1 MRKSVK
7 IAVAAGIV
15 AAAVCVSFFII
26 SSKPRVMMRSF
37 NPGAAQTQ
45 TISVDVMTLEAGTN
59 RIIVEAMGR
68 VQPSESVALQSQV
81 SGKVVWRNSELV
93 PGGILKKGDT
103 AVRID
108 DSDFKLAVPQ
118 AENTLANAKLE
129 LRLEEGRQVVAKKE
143 YEMLKRELSE
153 EEKELVLRKLQLE
166 SARKNVESAEAA
178 LEKAKL
184 DLKRTTLAAPLN
196 AAVVSASAEVGSLI
210 SQGSTVAMLAGTDR
224 YWVVLSIPIE
234 KIGLLSVRDGKKAG
248 SKVTLRAENI
258 WGENLSRTGELVR
271 IAADLQDNGYMAKA
285 YVEVADPLSLKKE
298 NREEPKLIIGTLLN
312 AEIEGREVDDTI
324 KISRRYVRE
333 GDKIY
338 IVSDGVMRIISP
350 EFVSKTRDDVI
361 IKNGGL
367 GGAELITSPVS
378 MPADGIKVKI
388 FEAR

>member
-7 IAVAAGIV
+7 IVVAVAIV
-15 AAAVCVSFFII
+15 AAAAAVSFFIV
-26 SSKPRVMMRSF
+26 SSRPRVTMRPF
-37 NPGAAQTQ
+37 NAGEPGSM
-45 TISVDVMTLEAGTN
+45 SVDVSTLKSGKN
-59 RIIVEAMGR
+59 RIVVEAMGR

-81 SGKVVWRNSELV
+81 SGKVVWRNRELV

-103 AVRID
+103 AVRIE

-118 AENTLANAKLE
+118 AENALANAKLE
-129 LRLEEGRQVVAKKE
+129 LRLEEGRQVVAQKE
-143 YEMLKRELSE
+143 YEMLDRELSE

-178 LEKAKL
+178 VEKAKL
-184 DLKRTTLAAPLN
+184 DLNRTTLTVPMN

-210 SQGSTVAMLAGTDR
+210 NQGSAVAMLAGTDK
-224 YWVVLSIPIE
+224 YWVVLSVPIE
-234 KIGLLSVRDGKKAG
+234 KIGLLSVREGKKQG

-258 WGENLSRTGELVR
+258 WGKDLFRTGELVR

-298 NREEPKLIIGTLLN
+298 NLGQPKLILGTLLN
-312 AEIEGREVDDTI
+312 AEIEGEDVDETI
-324 KISRRYVRE
+324 KISRRYIRE

-338 IVSDGVMRIISP
+338 IVSEGIMRIVAP
-350 EFVSKTRDDVI
+350 EFVSKTRDYVI
-361 IKNGGL
+361 IKEGGL
-367 GGAELITSPVS
+367 DGADLITSPVS

-388 FEAR
+388 FEAH

>member
-7 IAVAAGIV
+7 IVVAVAIV
-15 AAAVCVSFFII
+15 AAAAAVSFFIV
-26 SSKPRVMMRSF
+26 SSRPRVTMRPF
-37 NPGAAQTQ
+37 NAGEPGS
-45 TISVDVMTLEAGTN
+45 ISVDVSTLKSGKN
-59 RIIVEAMGR
+59 RIVVEAMGR

-81 SGKVVWRNSELV
+81 SGKVVWRNRELV

-103 AVRID
+103 AVRIE

-118 AENTLANAKLE
+118 AENALANAKLE
-129 LRLEEGRQVVAKKE
+129 LRLEEGRQVVAQKE
-143 YEMLKRELSE
+143 YEMLDRELSE

-178 LEKAKL
+178 VEKAKL
-184 DLKRTTLAAPLN
+184 DLNRTTLTVPMN

-210 SQGSTVAMLAGTDR
+210 NQGSAVAMLAGTDK
-224 YWVVLSIPIE
+224 YWVVLSVPIE
-234 KIGLLSVRDGKKAG
+234 KIGLLSVREGKKQG

-258 WGENLSRTGELVR
+258 WGKDLFRTGELVR

-285 YVEVADPLSLKKE
+285 YVEVTDPLSLKKE
-298 NREEPKLIIGTLLN
+298 NLGQPRLILGTLLN
-312 AEIEGREVDDTI
+312 AEIEGKDVDETI

-338 IVSDGVMRIISP
+338 IVSDGIMRIVAP
-350 EFVSKTRDDVI
+350 EFVSKTRDYVI
-361 IKNGGL
+361 IKEGGL
-367 GGAELITSPVS
+367 DGADLITSPVS

>member
-7 IAVAAGIV
+7 IVVAVAIV
-15 AAAVCVSFFII
+15 AAAAAVSFFIV
-26 SSKPRVMMRSF
+26 SSRPRVTMRPF
-37 NPGAAQTQ
+37 NAGEPGS
-45 TISVDVMTLEAGTN
+45 ISVDVSTLKSGKN
-59 RIIVEAMGR
+59 RIVVEAMGR

-81 SGKVVWRNSELV
+81 SGKVVWRNRELV

-103 AVRID
+103 AVRIE

-118 AENTLANAKLE
+118 AENALANAKLE
-129 LRLEEGRQVVAKKE
+129 LRLEEGRQVVAQKE
-143 YEMLKRELSE
+143 YEMLDRELSE

-178 LEKAKL
+178 VEKAKL
-184 DLKRTTLAAPLN
+184 DLNRTTLTVPMN
-196 AAVVSASAEVGSLI
+196 AAVVSASADVGSLI
-210 SQGSTVAMLAGTDR
+210 NQGSAVAMLAGTDK
-224 YWVVLSIPIE
+224 YWVVLSVPIE
-234 KIGLLSVRDGKKAG
+234 KIGLLSVREGKKQG

-258 WGENLSRTGELVR
+258 WGKDLFRTGELVR

-298 NREEPKLIIGTLLN
+298 NLGQPKLILGTLLN
-312 AEIEGREVDDTI
+312 AEIEGEDVDKTI
-324 KISRRYVRE
+324 KISRRYIRE

-338 IVSDGVMRIISP
+338 IVSDGIMRIVAP
-350 EFVSKTRDDVI
+350 EFVSKTRDYVI
-361 IKNGGL
+361 IKEGGL
-367 GGAELITSPVS
+367 DGADLITSPVS

>member
-143 YEMLKRELSE
+143 YEMLKRELTE

-378 MPADGIKVKI
+378 MPADGINVKI

>member
-7 IAVAAGIV
+7 IAVSAGIV

-118 AENTLANAKLE
+118 AENALANAKLE

-143 YEMLKRELSE
+143 YEMLKRELTE

-224 YWVVLSIPIE
+224 FWVVLSIPIE

-285 YVEVADPLSLKKE
+285 YVEVDDPLSLKKE

>member
-45 TISVDVMTLEAGTN
+45 TISVDVMTLEAGMN

-93 PGGILKKGDT
+93 PGGIMKKGDT

-118 AENTLANAKLE
+118 AENALANAKLE